1 MSKNK
6 LLLLL
11 LALGF
16 GASSHTQTLKLEA
29 IIDSIKASHPV
40 VKMYQHEIRSMDE
53 AAKGARSWM
62 PPQFGLGQFM
72 TPYNVGLWRKNG
84 DMNGM
89 GSVMLSGEQMFS
101 SKKKLDANERYMT
114 AMSSVE
120 KEKLNASLN
129 DLLGDAK
136 QAYFELIILR
146 KKMNILD
153 QNEKLL
159 NLMIKNAEIR
169 YKNGLEKI
177 SAYYKAKAALGNLQ
191 NMRLMFENDIKEKFV
206 RLNVLMGKNAVREFE
221 VDTTY
226 QLKDYAGVFF
236 DSTLFYSQRSDLRAL
251 DKDINLIH
259 LKSETEIQ
267 NLKPQFG
274 IRYDHMIGF
283 GGQPMLYTI
292 MGMVKVPMAKWSAKM
307 SQANI
312 ESLKWKVNAL
322 QAQKEMM
329 ANEYSGMAQS
339 MRNELDLKKRQL
351 KLYDDN
357 IIPALKNN
365 VKTMQLG
372 YEQNTEELF
381 MLYDAWERLYM
392 TQLDYTEILNQAL
405 KTQVNLERIMETN

>member
-226 QLKDYAGVFF
+226 QLKDYASVFF
-236 DSTLFYSQRSDLRAL
+236 DSTLFYSQRSDLKAL